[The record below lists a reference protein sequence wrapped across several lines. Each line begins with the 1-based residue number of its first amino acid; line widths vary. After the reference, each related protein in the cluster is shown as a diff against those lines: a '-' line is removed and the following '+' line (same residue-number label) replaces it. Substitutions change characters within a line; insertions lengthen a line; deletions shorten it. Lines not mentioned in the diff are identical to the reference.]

1 MYIPPI
7 PFDDLSNYSGR
18 SIDDLKA
25 ETYLRLEALT
35 EQMKQEKAND
45 RKNRNA
51 KDEEF
56 QRIVKKYFTMWD
68 FLRKWWSEEK
78 IILAVS
84 RQAEVTDLVSEL
96 EIRQNAPCPYPK
108 GEYIT
113 TRMGYLPRYT
123 KNGEELASRERTRCD
138 VYRIPNQYQASAHGR
153 IILDLLYGR
162 YPELKEFDFEAYGW
176 YGYERD
182 GYEIYPANKIYTPFA
197 ALMDGDIEAIK
208 ERNRSYARS
217 YNHGE
222 YTILSVAERLG
233 SEEAE
238 HYFDVIA
245 GLHREEREEMK

>member
-1 MYIPPI
+1 MCISRI
-7 PFDDLSNYSGR
+7 PFDDLSAYFGR
-18 SIDDLKA
+18 TVEDLKT

-35 EQMKQEKAND
+35 EQMKQEKA
-45 RKNRNA
+45 KESQKRNA
-51 KDEEF
+51 KDKEF

-68 FLRKWWSEEK
+68 FLRKWWTKEE

-84 RQAEVTDLVSEL
+84 RHARVADLVSEV
-96 EIRQNAPCPYPK
+96 EIRQNALCPYPK

-113 TRMGYLPRYT
+113 TRMGSLPRYT
-123 KNGEELASRERTRCD
+123 KNGEELVNREHTRCD
-138 VYRIPNQYQASAHGR
+138 VYRIPNQYQASVHGR

-162 YPELKEFDFEAYGW
+162 YPELKAFDFKAYGW
-176 YGYERD
+176 YGYERED
-182 GYEIYPANKIYTPFA
+182 YEIYPANKIYTPFA

-208 ERNRSYARS
+208 ERNRSYAKS

-222 YTILSVAERLG
+222 YTILATVERLG

-245 GLHREEREEMK
+245 GLHREKREEPK